1 MTADLDKLER
11 HLGYQF
17 TDRDLLVQALTH
29 RSAAA
34 ANNERLE
41 FLGDGILNFVV
52 AAELYRRKPDLPEGD
67 LSRLRASL
75 VNQSSLAR
83 LARQMEL
90 GSHLKLG
97 TGELKSGGHRRE
109 SILSDGLE
117 AVFGAVYL
125 DSGFDTARHTI
136 VACYGDRLEHL
147 PDVDALKDP
156 KTRLQEYLQSGRLP
170 LPRYRVLDVTGKAH
184 SQTFSVECT
193 IEGVDGATIGE
204 ARSRRQAEQQAAEA
218 MLARMR
224 RSAGETE
231 AAGD

>member
-1 MTADLDKLER
+1 MTAELDKLEQG
-11 HLGYQF
+11 LGYRF
-17 TDRDLLVQALTH
+17 ADRALLTQALTH
-29 RSAAA
+29 RSAAPV
-34 ANNERLE
+34 NNERLE

-67 LSRLRASL
+67 LSRLRASM

-83 LARQMEL
+83 LARHLEL
-90 GSHLKLG
+90 GAYLNLG

-125 DSGFDTARHTI
+125 DSDFETTRGII
-136 VACYGDRLEHL
+136 VACYGDRLDNL

-170 LPRYRVLDVTGKAH
+170 LPSYQVLDVTGKAH
-184 SQTFSVECT
+184 NQTFSVECT
-193 IEGVDGATIGE
+193 IDGVSGATIGE
-204 ARSRRQAEQQAAEA
+204 ARSRRQAEQRAADA
-218 MLARMR
+218 MLARLR
-224 RSAGETE
+224 RGATETE
-231 AAGD
+231 TADD